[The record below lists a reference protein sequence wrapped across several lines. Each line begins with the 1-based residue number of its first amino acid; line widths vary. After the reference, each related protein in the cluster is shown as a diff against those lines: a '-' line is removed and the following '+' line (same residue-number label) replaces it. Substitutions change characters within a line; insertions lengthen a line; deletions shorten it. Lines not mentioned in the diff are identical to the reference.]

1 MFGWY
6 EMDLALGR
14 VGYMPPLQG
23 LGFLW
28 GLLPR
33 ALPWAIAL
41 CPVGAED
48 RCPDGGR
55 RLVRRWG
62 PKIGGTMGRNTGAA
76 LGAKIGASG

>member
-1 MFGWY
+1 MAMMFGWY

-14 VGYMPPLQG
+14 ARYMPLLQG

-48 RCPDGGR
+48 RCGVGGEDR
-55 RLVRRWG
+55 CPFGAEDRCVV
-62 PKIGGTMGRNTGAA
+62 GGG
-76 LGAKIGASG
+76 